1 MTAKEEVAL
10 SSEAPIEIDE
20 EGQISQGEDDNDA
33 VDIAIDDENKAGEDK
48 DLTADGGGAPD
59 GDVVNSPLS
68 YDDDEPPP
76 PPPPLPDGAETE
88 KSADNNGRKKKMAL
102 FVAAIGVC
110 VGLGVGLGVGL
121 QGDNKNAQ
129 ESNVQDPGNVASPP
143 ATTTAATTTSVSE
156 VDPEPIEVDSV
167 SSTTTTATTSSY
179 EIDEPISVT
188 TEATPEAVVTTITAS
203 AEETTVA
210 ATPTTATGTEAGV
223 VEPPTLVKQYVSC

>member
-33 VDIAIDDENKAGEDK
+33 VDVAIDDENKSGEDK

-59 GDVVNSPLS
+59 ADVVNSPLS
-68 YDDDEPPP
+68 YGDDEPPP
-76 PPPPLPDGAETE
+76 PPPPLPDGAE

-129 ESNVQDPGNVASPP
+129 ESNAIDPGNVESPP
-143 ATTTAATTTSVSE
+143 ATATAATTTSVSE
-156 VDPEPIEVDSV
+156 VGPEPIEVDSV
-167 SSTTTTATTSSY
+167 SSTTTTATTSSN

-188 TEATPEAVVTTITAS
+188 TEATPDAGVTTIAAS
-203 AEETTVA
+203 TEEATVA
-210 ATPTTATGTEAGV
+210 ATTGTATEAGV